1 MSARSQRWWTR
12 RISLDRAVNRTTEWV
27 RVRGMNEHPHQR
39 DDTPRRHHPTTC
51 PRNVLRRA
59 EFRITLPP
67 RNEGG
72 VTPEGW
78 ARKALLRA
86 LGSTPGS
93 DAHFTRCLEVF
104 VPHRFDMHT
113 RSAATLA
120 AIVAANFRQSAV
132 STLPAA
138 HASGV
143 PNARALRPVTLLH
156 APHPHSRYARSRT
169 HPAESEPSAS
179 HRVRTRRGRPL
190 LQLPCARDRS
200 SIASLR
206 ATSANFSVP
215 QRPSHACN
223 RLIEERYPRW
233 GNR

>member
-27 RVRGMNEHPHQR
+27 RVGGMNERPHQR

-51 PRNVLRRA
+51 PRNMLRRA

-104 VPHRFDMHT
+104 VPHRFDRHT
-113 RSAATLA
+113 GSAAALA

-143 PNARALRPVTLLH
+143 PNARALPPSRCCMHLIPALVTH
-156 APHPHSRYARSRT
+156 GA
-169 HPAESEPSAS
+169 
-179 HRVRTRRGRPL
+179 VRTQPSPDPRRVIVYVLGAVAHCSSYRVPEIGRAL
-190 LQLPCARDRS
+190 
-200 SIASLR
+200 
-206 ATSANFSVP
+206 SAFAWHRRIS
-215 QRPSHACN
+215 PSHSD
-223 RLIEERYPRW
+223 PRT
-233 GNR
+233 RAID